1 VTPLTN
7 RRRAYYVLGI
17 LLIVYTLNF
26 IDRVI
31 IGILAPPIKA
41 ELGLSDTQLG
51 LLGGTAFALFYTGL
65 GIPIA
70 WLADRY
76 NRVWIVTAALT
87 IWSGFT
93 AACGLAQNF
102 TQLFLARLGVGVG
115 EAGGVAPAYSIV
127 ADYFPPQ
134 QRARAL
140 GVFSFGIPLGSAL
153 GLMLGGVIAS
163 QVNWRWAFVAVG
175 LAGVVLAPL
184 LLATV
189 REPVRGNLDPGA
201 ATNRAPLPMKQVL
214 AVLARKK
221 SFWGL
226 ALGAATSSMMG
237 YGLAFWMPS
246 LFIRSFGLTL
256 VEVSWMYGSVVL
268 VCGIAG
274 IWFGA
279 WMADR
284 YGRRS
289 RGAYALVPAFTLLAC
304 VPFMVGGAL
313 APTFVVAL
321 ALFCIPEALRLA
333 WLGPVLAAIQQLVLP
348 QMRATA
354 SAAFLFINNLIGL
367 GLGSLLLGRLSD
379 ALRAT
384 YGDESL
390 RYAIVFGSG
399 LYVISGA
406 VFLWCARHLA
416 RDWTD

>member
-1 VTPLTN
+1 MTRSTQ
-7 RRRAYYVLGI
+7 RSYAYYVLGI
-17 LLIVYTLNF
+17 LLLVYTFNF

-70 WLADRY
+70 WLADRF
-76 NRVWIVTAALT
+76 NRVWIMTAALAV
-87 IWSGFT
+87 WSGFT
-93 AACGLAQNF
+93 AACGVVQSF
-102 TQLFLARLGVGVG
+102 SQLFFARLGVGVG
-115 EAGGVAPAYSIV
+115 EAGGVAPAYSLI
-127 ADYFPPQ
+127 ADYFPSH

-140 GVFSFGIPLGSAL
+140 GVYSFGIPLGSAL
-153 GLMLGGVIAS
+153 GLMIGGIIAS
-163 QVNWRWAFVAVG
+163 QVNWRWAFVVVG
-175 LAGVVLAPL
+175 VAGVLVAPL
-184 LLATV
+184 FLATV
-189 REPVRGNLDPGA
+189 REPVRGALDPGGST
-201 ATNRAPLPMKQVL
+201 TNKPPPMRVAL
-214 AVLARKK
+214 GILARKP

-226 ALGAATSSMMG
+226 AFGAATSSMMG

-246 LFIRSFGLTL
+246 LFVRSFGLSL
-256 VEVSWMYGSVVL
+256 IDVSWMYGIVVL
-268 VCGIAG
+268 VSGITG
-274 IWFGA
+274 IWIGA
-279 WMADR
+279 WLADH

-289 RGAYALVPAFTLLAC
+289 RAAYALVPAITLLAG

-313 APTFVVAL
+313 SRSFAVAI

-333 WLGPVLAAIQQLVLP
+333 WLGPVLAAIQQLVVP

-367 GLGSLLLGRLSD
+367 GLGSLLLGKLSD
-379 ALRAT
+379 SLRLD

-399 LYVISGA
+399 LYVISA
-406 VFLWCARHLA
+406 ALFFWCARRLA

>member
-1 VTPLTN
+1 MTRSSQSKYP
-7 RRRAYYVLGI
+7 YYVLGI
-17 LLIVYTLNF
+17 LLLVYTFNF

-70 WLADRY
+70 WLADRF
-76 NRVWIVTAALT
+76 NRVWIMTAALAT
-87 IWSGFT
+87 WSAFT
-93 AACGLAQNF
+93 AACGMAQNF
-102 TQLFLARLGVGVG
+102 THLLLARLGVGVG
-115 EAGGVAPAYSIV
+115 EAGGVAPSYSLI

-140 GVFSFGIPLGSAL
+140 GVFSFGIPIGSAL
-153 GLMLGGVIAS
+153 GLMLGGLIAS
-163 QVNWRWAFVAVG
+163 QVNWRWAFLVVG
-175 LAGVVLAPL
+175 LAGVALAPL
-184 LLATV
+184 LLRTV
-189 REPVRGNLDPGA
+189 EEPLRGNLDPGG
-201 ATNRAPLPMKQVL
+201 ATRTAPIPMKTVL
-214 AVLARKK
+214 GVLVRKK

-246 LFIRSFGLTL
+246 LFVRSFGLTL
-256 VEVSWMYGSVVL
+256 VQVSWMYGLVVL
-268 VCGIAG
+268 VSGVSG

-279 WMADR
+279 WLADH

-289 RGAYALVPAFTLLAC
+289 RAAYALIPAFTLLAC
-304 VPFMVGGAL
+304 VPFMVTGAL
-313 APTFVVAL
+313 SSTFAVAI
-321 ALFCIPEALRLA
+321 ALLCIPEALRLA
-333 WLGPVLAAIQQLVLP
+333 WLGPVLAAIQQLVVP

-367 GLGSLLLGRLSD
+367 GLGSLLLGQLSD
-379 ALRAT
+379 ALRTT

-390 RYAIVFGSG
+390 RYAIVFGSS
-399 LYVISGA
+399 LYVISG
-406 VFLWCARHLA
+406 VLFLWCARQLA